1 MRNNAKMHDNIGMK
15 PEEII
20 ELMTGLNEEAL
31 TMDGFH
37 DAIIGIVDRFGMSS
51 IFLYDWQKC
60 IDILIKS
67 GCESVEE
74 AEEYLHFNCLGAWM
88 GDGTPAFANMSGE
101 MEK

>member
-1 MRNNAKMHDNIGMK
+1 MVMK

-20 ELMTGLNEEAL
+20 ELMTELNEEAL

-60 IDILIKS
+60 IDILIKG
-67 GCESVEE
+67 GCKDAEE

-88 GDGTPAFANMSGE
+88 GDGTPAFTNMSGE